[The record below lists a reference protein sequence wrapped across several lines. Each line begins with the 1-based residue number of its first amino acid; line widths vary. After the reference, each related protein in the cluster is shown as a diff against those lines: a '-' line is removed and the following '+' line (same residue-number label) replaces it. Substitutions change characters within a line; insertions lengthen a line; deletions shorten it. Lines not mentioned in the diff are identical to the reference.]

1 MAYLFID
8 TRASLTGTFKAA
20 VKGAV
25 KSKYALALTNGEKK
39 CSIPLRTDGVPEVF
53 PLTLG
58 DGWYVAQLEENIIAN
73 RYRVIQTVGFN
84 VKLIDQRMPW
94 ISPSRFVPFEH
105 GSKITELAK
114 ALCEGKSTETEKYKA
129 ITGYV
134 KGHFVYD
141 HAKAARTRYDYYT
154 IEPDVDRVVD
164 TGFGVCVDL
173 ASAVVAMLRSQGIVS
188 KLVYGY
194 IGEGLRKKYHAWTVS
209 IVDGRERMYDP
220 TTDAGCPS
228 YLNVKHTPDKIF

>member
-1 MAYLFID
+1 MAYLYID
-8 TRASLTGTFKAA
+8 TRASLTGVFTAA

-39 CSIPLRTDGVPEVF
+39 CGIPLRTDGVPEVF

-84 VKLIDQRMPW
+84 VTLIDPRMPW
-94 ISPSRFVPFEH
+94 LSPSRFVPFEH

-114 ALCEGKSTETEKYKA
+114 ALCEGKVTETEKYKT

-134 KGHFVYD
+134 KGHFIYD
-141 HAKAARTRYDYYT
+141 HVKASKTRYDNVT
-154 IEPDVDRVVD
+154 IEPDIDRVVD

-194 IGEGLRKKYHAWTVS
+194 VGSGLKRRYHAWTVS

-220 TTDAGCPS
+220 TADAGDS
-228 YLNVKHTPDKIF
+228 SMKNVKHVPDKIY